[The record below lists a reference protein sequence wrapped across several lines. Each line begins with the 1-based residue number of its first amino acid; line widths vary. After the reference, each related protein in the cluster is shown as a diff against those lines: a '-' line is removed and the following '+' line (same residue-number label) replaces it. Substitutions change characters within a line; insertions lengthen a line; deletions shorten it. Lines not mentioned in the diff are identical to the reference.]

1 MALITQMGL
10 PASLAKKLSPP
21 MTEIM
26 DLYVLLPANLQGQYN
41 LTPKQWDT
49 LNDRLKAFGQRSLG
63 PYPYPVAKPRRTDPL
78 KGRCRDLINA
88 DGTATEDIVTDE
100 TDLTKVVTCGRP
112 NLRGKQSCEW
122 HWLSRQP
129 IAVQVEAAD
138 QRAARAQGAEDFVER
153 RVVSADEWPEGERW
167 CSGCQ
172 GFVPLFY
179 TRGSRCIAH
188 ASAAAHASMI
198 KKVYDFTAEDYSNL
212 LAWQRGRCY
221 ICQQVPRKKRLA
233 VDHDH
238 QSGEVRGLLCA
249 NDEWG
254 CNRTLA
260 RVLNNVGM
268 AERLLAYV
276 QKAPLQRMLAGE
288 PSPAV
293 RTGRR
298 PPAPAQAVSDRFS
311 TFLES

>member
-1 MALITQMGL
+1 
-10 PASLAKKLSPP
+10 
-21 MTEIM
+21 
-26 DLYVLLPANLQGQYN
+26 
-41 LTPKQWDT
+41 
-49 LNDRLKAFGQRSLG
+49 
-63 PYPYPVAKPRRTDPL
+63 VAKPRRTDPL
-78 KGRCRDLINA
+78 KGRCTILLEK
-88 DGTATEDIVTDE
+88 DGSEATEIDLADAPE
-100 TDLTKVVTCGRP
+100 TLFICGRP
-112 NLRGKQSCEW
+112 KLKGKQTCEW
-122 HWLSRQP
+122 HWLARQP
-129 IAVQVEAAD
+129 IAVQIEAAD
-138 QRAARAQGAEDFVER
+138 QRAARAQAHEDFVER

-276 QKAPLQRMLAGE
+276 QRAPLQRMLAGE

-298 PPAPAQAVSDRFS
+298 PPAPVQAASDRFS